1 MPFTILRQDITK
13 MKVDAIV
20 NSANRDLSMGGGT
33 CGVIFKA
40 AGADELQAAC
50 KEKGPIHIGE
60 AVITPGFKLPAK
72 YIIHTAGPVYN
83 RLYPTQ
89 CEKALRS
96 AYDAALTLAL
106 KNHLKS
112 IAFPLISTG
121 LFGYPKADALQIAVS
136 EIKQF
141 LLHNDDMEIALV
153 IYDKDSFII
162 GESLLG
168 DVQSFIDEHYVA
180 EHEPPLN
187 RRRDIRVNEDE
198 AFVFIDK
205 MRVPDEVFGI
215 PQKTTGNLAEQLK
228 HLDEPFNQALFRLI
242 DQKKMKD
249 SDVYKKANID
259 RKLFSKIRKGK
270 GYMPSK
276 KTILALAVALE
287 LSLSETDTLLAKAGY
302 RLSDSIKFDV
312 IVQYFIVNEIYDIYT
327 INEVLFKFDQPL
339 LGSTGN

>member
-1 MPFTILRQDITK
+1 MPFTILRQDITQ

-20 NSANRDLSMGGGT
+20 NSANKDLSMGGGT
-33 CGVIFKA
+33 CGSIFKA
-40 AGADELQAAC
+40 AGTKALQEAC
-50 KEKGPIHIGE
+50 AKLGPIRIGD
-60 AVITPGFKLPAK
+60 AVITPGFHLPAK

-83 RLYPTQ
+83 RLHSAQ

-96 AYDAALTLAL
+96 AYEAALQLAL
-106 KNHLKS
+106 RQHLKS

-121 LFGYPKADALQIAVS
+121 LFGYPKAEALQIAVS

-141 LLHNDDMEIALV
+141 LELYEMDVYLV

-162 GESLLG
+162 SESLMG
-168 DVQSFIDEHYVA
+168 DVQSFIDEHYVKT
-180 EHEPPLN
+180 HEPPLN
-187 RRRDIRVNEDE
+187 RRRDIEINALMIENRGLDVTHETGALPED
-198 AFVFIDK
+198 K
-205 MRVPDEVFGI
+205 S
-215 PQKTTGNLAEQLK
+215 LLEQLE
-228 HLDEPFNQALFRLI
+228 HLDEPFNQALLRLI

-287 LSLSETDTLLAKAGY
+287 LTLPETDALLAKAGY
-302 RLSDSIKFDV
+302 TLSDSIKFDV
-312 IVQYFIVNEIYDIYT
+312 ILQYFIVNRNYDIFT

-339 LGSTGN
+339 LGNVG